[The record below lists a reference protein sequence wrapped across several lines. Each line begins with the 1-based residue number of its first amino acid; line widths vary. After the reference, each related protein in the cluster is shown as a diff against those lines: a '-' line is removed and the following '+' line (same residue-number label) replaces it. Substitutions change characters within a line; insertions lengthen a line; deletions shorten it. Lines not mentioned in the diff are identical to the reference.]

1 MQKVLQPPTLTLYS
15 IGFKRSQNKNKHSK
29 WMTCCKEHYC
39 QKNTYININEKQYPH
54 PLHPSIDKPP
64 PLYGLTPPISPR
76 KSWYP
81 SPLNDFLKNSNPTIN
96 RWGGVRGGGHT
107 MKYLYKFHFR
117 YLKRCGVFSD
127 NATIYEIEHCARW
140 ELLFALYSMIFI
152 DSSYDIQIALS
163 FCSVRR

>member
-1 MQKVLQPPTLTLYS
+1 MQKVLQPPTLTPYS
-15 IGFKRSQNKNKHSK
+15 IGFKRSQSKNKHSK
-29 WMTCCKEHYC
+29 WMPYCKEHYC

-96 RWGGVRGGGHT
+96 RWGGVGRGGGT
-107 MKYLYKFHFR
+107 LWSIFTNFIFVTWKGVGFFPIMQRFMKLNIVQDGSCFLAYILWFLLIYHMTYK
-117 YLKRCGVFSD
+117 LPC
-127 NATIYEIEHCARW
+127 
-140 ELLFALYSMIFI
+140 LFA
-152 DSSYDIQIALS
+152 
-163 FCSVRR
+163 V